1 MSILGEA
8 SFQKSLVVS
17 LSLHRA
23 MKTRKNYAVFLLFY
37 AKLNSLKFKCL
48 VYREVFQ
55 RVLFSFFVRQ
65 EFWLEKSK
73 GGICMALSSK
83 ALVITGI
90 DDRRYWVNMPT
101 TESR

>member
-55 RVLFSFFVRQ
+55 RVLFLFCPAGILVGEEQRWDLHGFV
-65 EFWLEKSK
+65 
-73 GGICMALSSK
+73 
-83 ALVITGI
+83 V
-90 DDRRYWVNMPT
+90 
-101 TESR
+101 ESPGDNRNR